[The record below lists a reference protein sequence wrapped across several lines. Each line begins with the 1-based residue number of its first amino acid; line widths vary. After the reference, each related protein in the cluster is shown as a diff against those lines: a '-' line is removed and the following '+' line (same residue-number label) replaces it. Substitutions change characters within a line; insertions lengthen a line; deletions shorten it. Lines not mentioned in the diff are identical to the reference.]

1 MGFEMGVPGS
11 TVAAALGPA
20 ALIGGVA
27 AFFGAALALAD
38 AKRASTFARVVSMG
52 LPFFA
57 VVCVVGDIAQLQS
70 PTMPTRAEPT
80 LQYTGTEVLVLRC
93 NDCNMIDNALICN
106 HKVSIH

>member
-1 MGFEMGVPGS
+1 MRFCIGPGMGFEMGVPGS

-57 VVCVVGDIAQLQS
+57 VVFAFGAIAQPQS
-70 PTMPTRAEPT
+70 P
-80 LQYTGTEVLVLRC
+80 QCQHVLNQHSNIQAQKC
-93 NDCNMIDNALICN
+93 WCYDAMIAT
-106 HKVSIH
+106 